1 MSTLHSL
8 ASTRKPSSYKRRGK
22 LYDFLCALPAIIF
35 FLVFT
40 YYPIVELFRYSLTDW
55 NLMKEQYNYVGLKN
69 YAWLFGITSNVGWKN
84 FSSTLRVTFL
94 YTIGDVVTSCIIGLL
109 LALLFDRMSSS
120 FKVMR
125 TLVILPRYVT
135 VSASALVFMLM
146 YNDTYGL
153 LNQGLAAL
161 GLAPI
166 KWLTSKDMALPSVI
180 IFSLWRSVGYAM
192 MIYLSAI
199 KGLSQDYF
207 EAAALDGANGVQR
220 FRYITL
226 PLIAPTTLFLGVT
239 SFLAAMKVFQTVD
252 ILTSG
257 GPNSSTNVIVYWIYS
272 LAFRNYR
279 VDRAAAVGFVFFLIL
294 LLCTVLTMNV
304 SDRKVNYDA

>member
-1 MSTLHSL
+1 MSTVKL
-8 ASTRKPSSYKRRGK
+8 STGKRKNSAFKTRGK
-22 LYDFLCALPAIIF
+22 IYDFCCALPALIF
-35 FLVFT
+35 FVVFT

-55 NLMKEQYNYVGLKN
+55 NLMKDTYNYVGFKN

-84 FSSTLRVTFL
+84 FSETLSVTL
-94 YTIGDVVTSCIIGLL
+94 MYTVGEVVGGCVLGLL
-109 LALLFDRMSSS
+109 LALLFERMSTS

-146 YNDTYGL
+146 YNDSFGL
-153 LNQGLAAL
+153 LNQGLRAL
-161 GLAPI
+161 GLEPV
-166 KWLTSKDMALPSVI
+166 KWLTSKTTALPSVI
-180 IFSLWRSVGYAM
+180 VFSLWRSVGYAM

-207 EAAALDGANGVQR
+207 EAAALDGAGGFQK

-252 ILTSG
+252 IMTSG
-257 GPNSSTNVIVYWIYS
+257 GPMSSTNVIVYWIYS

-279 VDRAAAVGFVFFLIL
+279 VDRASAVGFVFFLIL
-294 LLCTVLTMNV
+294 LICTVLTMNV